1 MASPRTSSKHP
12 WRPTSSR
19 STSSTGRRSVL
30 SPVRSR
36 HRKSPK
42 TSLDAQPRR
51 LVQILAVNPGEDARG
66 IEPNASPDA
75 GSLARPPTAGAVANT
90 PHAAAE
96 ATPPGVYRI
105 VAIPGDGVGPEV
117 IRAGRSVLDATA
129 MRFGFRIEWSEIL
142 MGGGAVEAYGAAI
155 GRE

>member
-1 MASPRTSSKHP
+1 MVSPRTSSKHP

-30 SPVRSR
+30 SPARSR
-36 HRKSPK
+36 HRKPPK

-51 LVQILAVNPGEDARG
+51 SWILAVNPGEDARG
-66 IEPNASPDA
+66 IEANASPDA

-96 ATPPGVYRI
+96 ATPPGTYRI

-129 MRFGFRIEWSEIL
+129 TRFGFRIEWS
-142 MGGGAVEAYGAAI
+142 
-155 GRE
+155 